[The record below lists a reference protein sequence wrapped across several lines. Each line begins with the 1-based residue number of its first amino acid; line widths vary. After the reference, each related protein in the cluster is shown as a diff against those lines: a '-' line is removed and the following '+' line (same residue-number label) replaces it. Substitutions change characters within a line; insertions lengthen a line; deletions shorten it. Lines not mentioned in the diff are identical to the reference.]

1 MWSWDGNEFHDTK
14 AMKEITKENIRKNV
28 CNKYSNAY
36 KAHKISKKTLT
47 SQLKRWWERGNP
59 HKNKQRLS
67 EFIKVFNLT
76 RNKIHFIEKKQ
87 NDEIFVFYSDQK

>member
-1 MWSWDGNEFHDTK
+1 MWSWDGNEFQDTK

-47 SQLKRWWERGNP
+47 SQLKRWWERGAG
-59 HKNKQRLS
+59 
-67 EFIKVFNLT
+67 I
-76 RNKIHFIEKKQ
+76 
-87 NDEIFVFYSDQK
+87 